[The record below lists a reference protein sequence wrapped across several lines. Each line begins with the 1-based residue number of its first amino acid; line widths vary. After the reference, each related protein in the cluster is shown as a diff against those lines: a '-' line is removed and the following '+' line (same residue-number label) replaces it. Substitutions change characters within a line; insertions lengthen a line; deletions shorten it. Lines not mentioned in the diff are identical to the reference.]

1 MKRPIL
7 FTALSLLF
15 VAALSAAASVPELYQ
30 KMKAEYARA
39 QYSNALHTMETLDR
53 EKERPENQTFRDQL
67 GPALAFYRG
76 AILASL
82 NRPAEA
88 RIAFTAYISL
98 EPNASV
104 DPSLYSKKVVTAF
117 EDARRGGPRRG
128 SGGAPRLGGLAEAYS
143 RFRVTGPPEADET
156 WADGPIRYL
165 MSPEERNGFAAL
177 SDPAARAE
185 FVENFW
191 KAHDPKPETPEN
203 ELRTEFERR
212 VAFAD
217 QTFRDGERR
226 GSLTDRGMVFVL
238 LGPPTYAG
246 KKPLLTEDAN
256 QPLDNGNGLL
266 TSRLNQNNPGAR
278 PSNNGSLAGEQNWRE
293 IWHYRRDRLPAGVP
307 YQQVDFEFL
316 TKRGYGVSVLQREV
330 SSTTTIEAAVR
341 QAQTKS

>member
-1 MKRPIL
+1 MKRPTVLAAIC
-7 FTALSLLF
+7 LLF
-15 VAALSAAASVPELYQ
+15 FAALSAAASVPELYQ
-30 KMKAEYARA
+30 KMKSEFARG
-39 QYSNALHTMETLDR
+39 QYSNALHTIETLDR
-53 EKERPENQTFRDQL
+53 EKERPENQTFREQL

-82 NRPAEA
+82 GRPAEA
-88 RIAFTAYISL
+88 RTAFVAYISL

-104 DPSLYSKKVVTAF
+104 DPSLYSKKVVAAF
-117 EDARRGGPRRG
+117 EDARRGTRRG
-128 SGGAPRLGGLAEAYS
+128 TGGTRSLGGLAEAYS
-143 RFRVTGPPEADET
+143 RFRMTGPPEADES
-156 WADGPIRYL
+156 WADGPVRYL
-165 MSPEERNGFAAL
+165 MSPEERNTFSSL

-185 FVENFW
+185 YVENFW
-191 KAHDPKPETPEN
+191 KAHDPRPETPEN

-278 PSNNGSLAGEQNWRE
+278 PSNNGSLTGEQNWRE

-316 TKRGYGVSVLQREV
+316 TKRGYGVNVLQREV
-330 SSTTTIEAAVR
+330 SATTTIEAAVR
-341 QAQTKS
+341 RAQTKS